1 MTRVVFTKYQQSLS
15 GFFVFK
21 WGRIFESAIGKWEV
35 KSNLKLRT
43 NYFSVN
49 VSLLADIFRRQI
61 SKNRLF

>member
-15 GFFVFK
+15 GFSVFK

-35 KSNLKLRT
+35 KCNLKLRP